1 MTKHFFV
8 ALFLVLHNVIQLQ
21 AQNRPRTDV
30 PKIKITGIIVE
41 KSNKQPLEYAT
52 ITFFNT
58 GNSKIIGGGITN
70 AKGEFEVMIVPGNY
84 IAKAEFISYKPLEI
98 KAKDYQNNQFLGMI
112 PLEEDAVQLKQVEVR
127 AEKST
132 VDIKLD
138 KKVYNVGQDL
148 MVKGGTVSDVLDNIP
163 SVSVD
168 ADGNI
173 LLRGN
178 DNVKILID
186 GRPSNAINIT
196 EALKQI
202 SADAID
208 KVEIITNPSAR
219 YDAEGSGGIINIL
232 LKKGKNQGINGTLVL
247 SAGSPENSAISG
259 SFNIKGEESNI
270 FGSIG
275 YRKNDSP
282 GNTKI
287 NQENFDTTHNLINY
301 IEERRK
307 NNRRSEG
314 MNANFGVELYTSKK
328 SSWTNSMSLRNNKGS
343 NPETVTYDIYPATGS
358 FLKNQRFNDVR
369 SKSQNAEYATN
380 FTQRFAKDGHKF
392 SVDAS
397 FSINHDDDVSG
408 IYGTTILPVQ
418 SFVSSE
424 KTSNKQRQNRNMIQS
439 DYVLPLGKDSQFEAG
454 FKGDYSK
461 MLTEFRVDEDLIGN
475 GQFTP
480 NTNYT
485 NTLDYRENVTAA
497 YTQFGSKIKKFSYLL
512 GLRYEYS
519 KIVIDQYTTQDF
531 NIKKYDNWFLSI
543 FLNYEISQG
552 NTISISYSKRINR
565 PRGRFINPFS
575 SYSSNLNIFQGNPD
589 IDPTLIDAY
598 DVSYLKKWGNK
609 ITLSASAYTN
619 IRHDAFQFVRFESG
633 RFIDGNPVII
643 NTPFNLTTSQNT
655 GFEFTVNYSPV
666 KWWRLNTNFNFF
678 NTQTSGS
685 FSYKKADNTVETI
698 DFDNSAGTW
707 FARLG
712 SKMNLPYKVDFQ
724 LNATYDA
731 AQKTAQGSSKA
742 VGALNLAWSRDIF
755 KDKATLALNI
765 NDVFN
770 SRKRINEVQLLN
782 VNSYSEMQWRQRQ
795 ITLSLTFRF
804 NKQKTDREKQPKRE
818 NGDGGGDDF
827 PG

>member
-1 MTKHFFV
+1 MTQHHLLRLLFV
-8 ALFLVLHNVIQLQ
+8 LFAAFHLQ
-21 AQNRPRTDV
+21 AQNRPRPET

-41 KSNKQPLEYAT
+41 KSNKHPLEYAT

-58 GNSKIIGGGITN
+58 ANPKLIGGGITN
-70 AKGEFEVMIVPGNY
+70 AKGEFEVMLVPGNY
-84 IAKAEFISYKPLEI
+84 TAKAEFISFKPLEI
-98 KAKDYQNNQFLGMI
+98 KAKDYQSDQFIGMI
-112 PLEEDAVQLKQVEVR
+112 PLDEDSVQLQQVEVR

-148 MVKGGTVSDVLDNIP
+148 MVKGGTVSDVLGNIP
-163 SVSVD
+163 SVSLD
-168 ADGNI
+168 AEGNV

-232 LKKGKNQGINGTLVL
+232 LKKGKNQGVNGTLVL
-247 SAGSPENSAISG
+247 SVGTPENTGISG
-259 SFNIKGEESNI
+259 SFNIKGEQSNI
-270 FGSIG
+270 FGNIG

-287 NQENFDTTHNLINY
+287 NQENFDSSHNLVNY
-301 IEERRK
+301 IEERRENHK
-307 NNRRSEG
+307 RGEG
-314 MNANFGVELYTSKK
+314 MNTNFGVELYTSKN
-328 SSWTNSMSLRNNKGS
+328 SSWTNSMSIRSNKGS
-343 NPETVTYDIYPATGS
+343 NPETVTYNIYPAAGGY
-358 FLKNQRFNDVR
+358 LKNERFNDVT
-369 SKSQNAEYATN
+369 SESQNAEYATN
-380 FTQRFAKDGHKF
+380 FTQRFKKDGHKWT
-392 SVDAS
+392 VDAS

-408 IYGTTILPVQ
+408 ILGTTIIPTP
-418 SFVSSE
+418 SFISSE
-424 KTSNKQRQNRNMIQS
+424 RTFNKQRQNRNMIQS
-439 DYVLPLGKDSQFEAG
+439 DYVLPIGKDSQFEAG

-461 MLTEFRVDEDLIGN
+461 MLTVFEVDEDATGN
-475 GQFTP
+475 GQFTVNP
-480 NTNYT
+480 NYT

-519 KIVIDQYTTQDF
+519 KIVIDQLTSQDF
-531 NIKKYDNWFLSI
+531 NLKKYDNWFPSI

-552 NTISISYSKRINR
+552 NTVSLSYSKRINR

-589 IDPTLIDAY
+589 INPTLIDAY
-598 DVSYLKKWGNK
+598 DLSYLKKWNNK
-609 ITLSASAYTN
+609 VTLSASAYTN
-619 IRHDAFQFVRFESG
+619 IRHNAFQFVRFESG

-643 NTPFNLTTSQNT
+643 NSPFNLATSQNT
-655 GFEFTVNYSPV
+655 GFEFTINYNPF
-666 KWWRLNTNFNFF
+666 KWWKLNTNFNFF
-678 NTQTSGS
+678 NTKTSGS
-685 FSYKKADNTVETI
+685 YSYKKADNTIETI
-698 DFDNSAGTW
+698 DFGNSAATW

-712 SKMNLPYKVDFQ
+712 SKITLPYKVDFQ
-724 LNATYDA
+724 LNGTYDA

-742 VGALNLAWSRDIF
+742 VGSLNLAWSKDIF

-770 SRKRINEVQLLN
+770 SRKRINEVQLPN

-804 NKQKTDREKQPKRE
+804 NKQKTDREKPTKRE
-818 NGDGGGDDF
+818 NSDNGGDDF

>member
-1 MTKHFFV
+1 MTPSKILCVLCAVFCFFS
-8 ALFLVLHNVIQLQ
+8 VL
-21 AQNRPRTDV
+21 AQNRPEIS
-30 PKIKITGIIVE
+30 KIKITGIIVE
-41 KSNKQPLEYAT
+41 KSNRQPLEYAT

-58 GNSKIIGGGITN
+58 ANAKLIGGGITN
-70 AKGEFEVMIVPGNY
+70 AKGEFEVMLVPGNY
-84 IAKAEFISYKPLEI
+84 TAKAEFISFKPLEI
-98 KAKDYQNNQFLGMI
+98 KAKDYQSNQFLGMI

-127 AEKST
+127 AQKST

-168 ADGNI
+168 ADGNV

-232 LKKGKNQGINGTLVL
+232 LKKGKNQGVNGTLVL
-247 SAGSPENSAISG
+247 SAGTPENSGISG
-259 SFNIKGEESNI
+259 SFNIKGEASNI
-270 FGSIG
+270 FGTIG

-287 NQENFDTTHNLINY
+287 DQENFDANHLLINS
-301 IEERRK
+301 IKERRN
-307 NNRRSEG
+307 NNRRGEG
-314 MNANFGVELYTSKK
+314 MNANFGVELFTGKK
-328 SSWTNSMSLRNNKGS
+328 SSWTHTMSIRNNKGS
-343 NPETVTYDIYPATGS
+343 NPETVTYDIYPAGGGY
-358 FLKNQRFNDVR
+358 FKNQRFNDVR
-369 SKSQNAEYATN
+369 SNSQNAEYATN
-380 FTQRFAKDGHKF
+380 FTQRFKKDGHKWT
-392 SVDAS
+392 VDAS
-397 FSINHDDDVSG
+397 FSINHDDDISG
-408 IYGTTILPVQ
+408 IYGTTLLPIQ
-418 SFVSSE
+418 SFVSAE
-424 KTSNKQRQNRNMIQS
+424 KTLNKQRQSRNMIQS
-439 DYVLPLGKDSQFEAG
+439 DYVLPIGKESQFEAG

-461 MLTEFRVDEDLIGN
+461 MLTEFRVDEDLTGG

-480 NTNYT
+480 NLNYT

-497 YTQFGSKIKKFSYLL
+497 YTQFGSKIKKFSYLV

-519 KIVIDQYTTQDF
+519 KIVIDQLTSQDF
-531 NIKKYDNWFLSI
+531 NIKKYDNWFPSI
-543 FLNYEISQG
+543 FLNYEISPG
-552 NTISISYSKRINR
+552 NTLTISYSKRINR

-589 IDPTLIDAY
+589 LNPTLIDAY
-598 DVSYLKKWGNK
+598 DLSFLKKWSNK
-609 ITLSASAYTN
+609 LSLSTSAYVN

-633 RFIDGNPVII
+633 RFIDGNPVIV
-643 NTPFNLTTSQNT
+643 NTPFNLATSQNT
-655 GFEFTVNYSPV
+655 GFEFTLNYSPY
-666 KWWRLNTNFNFF
+666 KWWRWNTNFNFF
-678 NTQTSGS
+678 NNKTSGS
-685 FSYKKADNTVETI
+685 YSYKKADNTIQTI
-698 DFDNSAGTW
+698 DFGNSAATW
-707 FARLG
+707 FARVG
-712 SKMNLPYKVDFQ
+712 SKLTLPYKIDFQ
-724 LNATYDA
+724 INGTYDA

-742 VGALNLAWSRDIF
+742 VGALNLAWSKDVF
-755 KDKATLALNI
+755 KDQATLALSI

-770 SRKRINEVQLLN
+770 SRKRINEVQLPN
-782 VNSYSEMQWRQRQ
+782 VNSYSEMQWRERQ

-804 NKQKTDREKQPKRE
+804 NKQKTEREKPVKR
-818 NGDGGGDDF
+818 DSDSSGDDF